1 MGSKVDL
8 SGKRFGRLIVLQE
21 EEPHYTKGGS
31 KKRMWLCKCDCGK
44 TKIVNGN
51 SLVCG
56 RTKSCGCLLVDNG
69 RAKSKGDRHRDRL
82 YILWIGMRQRC
93 NNKNHKSYKWYGGKG
108 IKVCDEWDN
117 DYESFEKWAYDNG
130 YDKTLP
136 RGVQTIDRINSD
148 LDYSPDNCRWA
159 TQKEQVR
166 NSSQYTKMVEITR
179 EPLTLLSDITDAV
192 PYFFG
197 KDVHIDPETQEK
209 TLDTE
214 VSQNVLKDF
223 VPNAKTWDW
232 TDENLHEKL
241 ADFRAEWK
249 EKGVKPKVTMWA
261 IRAAITGRTFGA
273 DMVGILDIL
282 GKETSLYR
290 AEKAIK

>member
-1 MGSKVDL
+1 MGAKVDL
-8 SGKRFGRLIVLQE
+8 SGKRFGRLTVLHE

-51 SLVCG
+51 SLTCG

-117 DYESFEKWAYDNG
+117 DYESFKKWAYDNG

-166 NSSQYTKMVEITR
+166 NSSQYTKMVEYKGNQYHLSELCEKLGVDFNKTKARIYRGKSFEEAIEIPFDTR
-179 EPLTLLSDITDAV
+179 PLNRYFVTDTDGIEKSLYQFSKDNNI
-192 PYFFG
+192 PYYLVKSWNKKG
-197 KDVHIDPETQEK
+197 KDIVEETK
-209 TLDTE
+209 KYL
-214 VSQNVLKDF
+214 S
-223 VPNAKTWDW
+223 
-232 TDENLHEKL
+232 
-241 ADFRAEWK
+241 
-249 EKGVKPKVTMWA
+249 
-261 IRAAITGRTFGA
+261 
-273 DMVGILDIL
+273 
-282 GKETSLYR
+282 GKE
-290 AEKAIK
+290 